1 MSNQEDEPYG
11 AVVNAYQLRLLLSMF
26 GIHPWT
32 YVHENPFELT
42 KQLERQEQ
50 AMERMGLS

>member
-1 MSNQEDEPYG
+1 MPKQKDESYG
-11 AVVNAYQLRLLLSMF
+11 AVVNTYQLRLLISMF

-42 KQLERQEQ
+42 KQLEKQEQ